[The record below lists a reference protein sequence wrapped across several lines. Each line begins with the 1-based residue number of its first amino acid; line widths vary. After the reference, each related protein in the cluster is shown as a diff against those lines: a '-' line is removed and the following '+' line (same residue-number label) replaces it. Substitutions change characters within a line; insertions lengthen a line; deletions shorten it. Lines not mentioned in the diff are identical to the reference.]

1 MAGFSSFQV
10 KFSLFRI
17 DDLKDGF
24 FLLSRVDQ
32 MPKHHDRASLDRICN
47 QFEQALRDGKPSS
60 IPEYLDQVES
70 RQQVELLQELL
81 AVESEILD
89 SHQFK
94 QRLEDHRA
102 QLAQFKSVF
111 DEFESK
117 TRNGGEECAVDKSQ
131 PSKQPSKQ
139 IGPYKLL
146 QKIGEGGMGTV
157 WMAQQDTPVRRRVA
171 IKVIREGI
179 GSKEAISRFE
189 AERQALAMMDHQNI
203 AKVLDAGTTETGS
216 PYVVMELIKG
226 IPLTTYCDTNR
237 LSIRD
242 RLKLLV
248 PICKAIQHAHHKGI
262 VHRDL
267 KPSNLLV
274 TLYDGQP
281 EPKVIDFGL
290 AKALEDS
297 IKLTDKTM
305 FTEFGKVVG
314 TLQYMSPEQAEMN
327 ALDVDARTDI
337 YSLGVIMYELLTG
350 STPVDRETIGRNAFL
365 KILDIIRNQEP
376 PRPSTRF
383 SSSGDKVVGISQQ
396 RMIAPSKM
404 KQVLRGELDWIVMKA
419 LEKDRSRR
427 YDTAND
433 LAKDVLNFLNDDPV
447 VARPSTATYRLWKS
461 LRRHRRM
468 VFSLS
473 IVFAA
478 LVLGFTMAFWG
489 MIQSDSLRHELQLKN
504 STLTG
509 TVDALRQ
516 TNVRENKA
524 KNDALIAQAN
534 AEREKKTA
542 EGVLDFFQND
552 LLAIANP
559 WDAYRV
565 ESKKSPNESI
575 TLKQVLNRATNK
587 FQPENYAESKLSAE
601 AYVKILLTIANV
613 YEGIGDE
620 KNLEKFAEGA
630 HTLSLEQLGE
640 HHPLTIETYVN
651 LGFVKLVTSQPAAAG
666 GIFVDIYERLF
677 KLFNDASNT
686 EPDSALRIQS
696 RLSME
701 TAIKRLEQ
709 RLDFSRHTL
718 PIVDPSSF
726 NSSVV
731 LKARLGLTLVTLPIF
746 CELVEKECGREANAT
761 LYARFLLAI
770 TYFATGRLPDSQQSF
785 ESILTILEKKVAA
798 GFLSNDAVE
807 LMGPRQAL
815 SEIYQQQNIEPKK
828 QIELARLVNESMG
841 RRFGIHHP
849 GTILSVVFFAKTL
862 RKNRQYVLAAEQFE
876 RALESYDQQLGEMHD
891 SSVFAARALAECLRL
906 QGEFDEAFRIVDD
919 RLRMF
924 EEQDE
929 SSDEMYT
936 AITSIYQLGNAA
948 RRAKKFEKS
957 LLYLSRCY
965 DAEQKYFPD
974 NWSTF
979 DTQSC
984 LGESQL
990 RCGKMEEAKKNLTAG
1005 YEGLMQ
1011 RRSKIPKSENTILT
1025 DSIKRMII
1033 LAETDGNTE
1042 DVTRW
1047 KSLLSE
1053 QQ

>member
-1 MAGFSSFQV
+1 MT
-10 KFSLFRI
+10 
-17 DDLKDGF
+17 
-24 FLLSRVDQ
+24 
-32 MPKHHDRASLDRICN
+32 KHTDRATLDRICN
-47 QFEQALRDGKPSS
+47 EFEQSLRDGEDSS
-60 IPEYLDQVES
+60 VSEYLDQVGADY
-70 RQQVELLQELL
+70 QIELLQELL
-81 AVESEILD
+81 AVESEVLPP
-89 SHQFK
+89 HQFE
-94 QRLEDHRA
+94 QRLENHRI

-117 TRNGGEECAVDKSQ
+117 TRNGDDFTVVR
-131 PSKQPSKQ
+131 KQPSNQ
-139 IGPYKLL
+139 PSNQPSQRIGPYKLL
-146 QKIGEGGMGTV
+146 QQIGEGGMGTV
-157 WMAQQDTPVRRRVA
+157 WMAQQDAPVRRRVA

-203 AKVLDAGTTETGS
+203 AKVLDAGTTETGF

-226 IPLTTYCDTNR
+226 IPLTTYCDKNR

-242 RLKLLV
+242 RLNLLV

-274 TLYDGQP
+274 TLYDGHA

-350 STPVDRETIGRNAFL
+350 STPVERETIGSNAFL

-376 PRPSTRF
+376 PRPSIRL
-383 SSSGDKVVGISQQ
+383 SASGDKVVGISQQ

-404 KQVLRGELDWIVMKA
+404 KHVLRGELDWIVMKA

-433 LAKDVLNFLNDDPV
+433 LAKDIQNYLNDEPV

-468 VFSLS
+468 VFSISL
-473 IVFAA
+473 VFAA
-478 LVLGFTMAFWG
+478 LILGSTMAFWG
-489 MIQSDSLRHELQLKN
+489 MIQSNSLRQELQLKN

-509 TVDALRQ
+509 TVEALRQ
-516 TNVRENKA
+516 TNARELKA
-524 KNDALIAQAN
+524 KNDALKSKAN

-552 LLAIANP
+552 LLEIASP

-565 ESKKSPNESI
+565 ESEKSQNKDI
-575 TLKQVLNRATNK
+575 TLKQVLTRATEK
-587 FQPENYAESKLSAE
+587 YQPEKFSESKLSPE

-620 KNLEKFAEGA
+620 KNLAKFAAGA
-630 HTLSLEQLGE
+630 YKLSLEQLGE
-640 HHPLTIETYVN
+640 HHPLTIEANVN
-651 LGFVKLVTSQPAAAG
+651 LGFVKLVISQPVAAA

-677 KLFNDASNT
+677 NLFNDASKT
-686 EPDSALRIQS
+686 GADSELRIQS
-696 RLSME
+696 RLSIE
-701 TAIKRLEQ
+701 SAIKRLKQ
-709 RLDFSRHTL
+709 RLDFSKHTL

-726 NSSVV
+726 NNSVV
-731 LKARLGLTLVTLPIF
+731 LKARLGLTLVTLPVF
-746 CELVEKECGREANAT
+746 CDLVEKEYGGEAYAT

-770 TYFATGRLPDSQQSF
+770 TYFASGRLPDSQRSF
-785 ESILTILEKKVAA
+785 ESILTVLEKKVAA
-798 GFLSNDAVE
+798 GLLSNDSVE
-807 LMGPRQAL
+807 LMGPRQTL
-815 SEIYQQQNIEPKK
+815 SEIYQQQNIKPKK
-828 QIELARLVNESMG
+828 QIELARTVTESMG
-841 RRFGIHHP
+841 RRFGPHHP
-849 GTILSVVFFAKTL
+849 GTMLSVVFFAKTL
-862 RKNRQYVLAAEQFE
+862 KKNRQYGLAAEQLE
-876 RALESYDQQLGEMHD
+876 RALESYDRQLGKMHG
-891 SSVFAARALAECLRL
+891 SSVFASRELAECLWI
-906 QGEFDEAFRIVDD
+906 QGKFDDAYKIIND
-919 RLRMF
+919 RLEIF
-924 EEQDE
+924 EERNE
-929 SSDEMYT
+929 PSDEMHA
-936 AITSIYQLGNAA
+936 AITSVYRLGTAA
-948 RRAKKFEKS
+948 LKAKEYEKS
-957 LLYLSRCY
+957 MLYLSRCY
-965 DAEQKYFPD
+965 ESERKYFSD
-974 NWSTF
+974 NWSTY

-984 LGESQL
+984 LGEAQL
-990 RCGKMEEAKKNLTAG
+990 RCGEIAKAKRNLTAG
-1005 YEGLMQ
+1005 FEGLMQ
-1011 RRSKIPKSENTILT
+1011 RQSKIPKSEDTILT

-1033 LAETDGNTE
+1033 LAETDGSTQ
-1042 DVTRW
+1042 DLKKW
-1047 KSLLSE
+1047 KSVLSE
-1053 QQ
+1053 HQ